1 MIRNELKAIAP
12 TKMECLAK
20 EIREC
25 IESIRSYIQID
36 QQEILLMAVTDIS
49 SFSNPSPEGNI
60 LFYKQNDL
68 PSRPVEYL
76 QSLIASTNN
85 TICLHVTDEDIDR
98 LAHQYLHDQEILF
111 EKTTQY
117 LLYRNLTLDDDSETN
132 RLTFEAQ
139 MMHMVRGNR
148 YSFLQIDYIRPLV
161 LVHDSEFQKLF
172 GVSANAV
179 VDGYKRLEK
188 TLSSG
193 RLEGLATL
201 RSLFEKA
208 GSAGEINFSKIPE
221 EDSEAAKE
229 ASLEAFSVCH
239 FNVERI
245 TNWPKAFIEALSF
258 APGEARFFEEGEM
271 QYWPIV
277 TLPIVD
283 RPFITLNGE
292 IYCFDYYSLTDNF
305 YRAIQKAILR
315 LDPDYSEQWQQKQKE
330 ASESMVKSV
339 FQDMLPGCISYA
351 DNCYG
356 SKKHRNENDLLVI
369 YRDALL
375 VIEVKA
381 GRFTDAPPVS
391 DFDSH
396 IKHYKELIQ
405 KSNSQCAQMREYIRN
420 SGSELVLYDQH
431 MQPKATLDISNVNS
445 IFCLSVTIEN
455 INTYAARA
463 EKLGFLNLREGVS
476 CIAIDDLMT
485 YREYFDNP
493 LEFLHFL
500 KQREIASL
508 NERLALNDEFD
519 HLGMYIAHNCY
530 SLEVDNIPE
539 EGILYMT
546 GYREELDSYFERVDT
561 PLPQLEKPRQNMP
574 KRFREIIDVLF
585 KSSNPQA
592 VSISSYLLDFSS
604 DARQQLSDGIEMALK
619 RQAYTGRQCALSF
632 SGKGESIHMTYF
644 VFQDEL
650 HDAQTDQEMFDYA
663 ASLLLANSESMRMMA
678 SFRYDANYT
687 LQSVSAR
694 SINIDQIPPSRI
706 DELKSRGEQMGDF
719 RVAKYKKEHGKIGR
733 NQPCPCG
740 SGKKYKKCHGQNN

>member
-1 MIRNELKAIAP
+1 
-12 TKMECLAK
+12 MECLAK

-25 IESIRSYIQID
+25 IESIRNYIQID

-49 SFSNPSPEGNI
+49 NFSNPSPEGDI
-60 LFYKQNDL
+60 LFYKQGGL

-85 TICLHVTDEDIDR
+85 TICLHVTDEDIER
-98 LAHQYLHDQEILF
+98 LAHQYLHDQEMLF
-111 EKTTQY
+111 EKATQY
-117 LLYRNLTLDDDSETN
+117 LMFRSLVIEDDSETSC
-132 RLTFEAQ
+132 LVFEAQ

-148 YSFLQIDYIRPLV
+148 YRFLQLDYIQPLV

-179 VDGYKRLEK
+179 IDGYERLEK
-188 TLSSG
+188 ALSNG
-193 RLEGLATL
+193 RLEGLAAL
-201 RSLFEKA
+201 RELFEKA
-208 GSAGEINFSKIPE
+208 GSADEADFSIIPE
-221 EDSEAAKE
+221 KELRAAEEAF
-229 ASLEAFSVCH
+229 LEACSVHH
-239 FNVERI
+239 FNVGRI
-245 TNWPKAFIEALSF
+245 TNWPKTFMDALSF
-258 APGEARFFEEGEM
+258 APGEASFFEEGEM
-271 QYWPIV
+271 RYWPIV

-292 IYCFDYYSLTDNF
+292 TYCFDYYSLTDNF
-305 YRAIQKAILR
+305 YRAVQKAILR
-315 LDPDYSEQWQQKQKE
+315 LDPGYSEQWQQRQKE
-330 ASESMVKSV
+330 ASESMVESV
-339 FQDMLPGCISYA
+339 FKEMLPGCISYA
-351 DNCYG
+351 DNYYG

-375 VIEVKA
+375 VVEVKA

-396 IKHYKELIQ
+396 IKRYKELIQ
-405 KSNSQCAQMREYIRN
+405 KSNSQCAHMRDYIRN
-420 SGSELVLYDQH
+420 SGAELLLYDQG
-431 MQPKATLDISNVNS
+431 MLPKAALNISNINR
-445 IFCLSVTIEN
+445 IFCLSVTMEN

-463 EKLGFLNLREGVS
+463 EKLGFLKLREGVS

-485 YREYFDNP
+485 YREYFDNS

-500 KQREIASL
+500 KQREMASL
-508 NERLALNDEFD
+508 NERIALNDEFD

-530 SLEVDNIPE
+530 SLEIDNAPKGE
-539 EGILYMT
+539 ILCIT
-546 GYREELDSYFERVDT
+546 GYREDLDSYFERVDT

-585 KSSNPQA
+585 KSNNSQA

-604 DARQQLSDGIEMALK
+604 DARQQLSDDIDKVLK
-619 RQAYTGRQCALSF
+619 QQARTGRQCALSF
-632 SGKGESIHMTYF
+632 SGKGDSIRMTYF
-644 VFQDEL
+644 VLQDEL

-663 ASLLLANSESMRMMA
+663 ASILLANGEKDRMML
-678 SFRYDANYT
+678 SFRFDTNYV
-687 LQSVSAR
+687 LQSVNAR
-694 SINIDQIPPSRI
+694 SIDIDQIPPSRI

-719 RVAKYKKEHGKIGR
+719 RVVKYKREHGKIGR

-740 SGKKYKKCHGQNN
+740 SGRKYKKCHGQSNLISS